1 VLRLKE
7 GDCVKFSMNVTHT
20 ERETGQTYNECHDP
34 DYDSPQG
41 PMVNTMFEGDLT
53 SLSPIS

>member
-1 VLRLKE
+1 M
-7 GDCVKFSMNVTHT
+7 KFSMNVTHT